1 MDVDSVNMWVT
12 LVRLRSRL
20 TDIPVR
26 GIDYLKGGGVT
37 ENIIKRMCEHE
48 RDIGVYNHKIYI
60 NIQ

>member
-20 TDIPVR
+20 TGIPVR

-37 ENIIKRMCEHE
+37 ENIIKRMCVSTSE
-48 RDIGVYNHKIYI
+48 I
-60 NIQ
+60 